1 MRSEIYPY
9 TDHVLDRL
17 WRPGGNGG
25 SPEVCLLLDSA
36 RDDRVMPL
44 VRRNW
49 IDHRCLFRGRL
60 APELAAAAPYVVSLG
75 RRSTVTRAVV
85 GTGWRQSLGV
95 FVRSQAIL
103 QDLVRHF
110 RQFLQVRDESGRL
123 FFFRFYDPRVLR
135 VYLPTC
141 TPPEL
146 RTFFGPVELFS
157 LEGEEE
163 DTMLELSLKGGMLEQ
178 RIVYVGG

>member
-1 MRSEIYPY
+1 MRSESYPY
-9 TDHVLDRL
+9 TGHVLDRL
-17 WRPGGNGG
+17 WRPGATGG
-25 SPEVCLLLDSA
+25 SPEVYLLLDSA
-36 RDDRVMPL
+36 RDKRVLPL

-49 IDHRCLFRGRL
+49 VDHRCLFRGRL
-60 APELAAAAPYVVSLG
+60 APELAAAAPYLVSLG

-85 GTGWRQSLGV
+85 GTGWGRSLGV
-95 FVRSQAIL
+95 FLRSQAIL

-110 RQFLQVRDESGRL
+110 RQFLQVRDESGRE

-141 TPPEL
+141 TSDEL

-157 LEGEEE
+157 LDGEEE
-163 DTMLELSLKGGMLEQ
+163 DTMLEFSLEGGALKQ

>member
-1 MRSEIYPY
+1 MSSEIYPY
-9 TDHVLDRL
+9 TDHVLNRL
-17 WRPGGNGG
+17 WRPGANGG
-25 SPEVCLLLDSA
+25 SPEVYLLLDSA
-36 RDDRVMPL
+36 RDKRVLPL

-60 APELAAAAPYVVSLG
+60 APELAAAAPYLVSLG

-85 GTGWRQSLGV
+85 ATGWGRSLGV

-110 RQFLQVRDESGRL
+110 RQFLRVRDEAGREL
-123 FFFRFYDPRVLR
+123 FFRFYDPRVLR
-135 VYLPTC
+135 IYLPTC
-141 TPPEL
+141 TPGEL

-157 LEGEEE
+157 MEGEEE
-163 DTMLELSLKGGMLEQ
+163 DTMLEMSLKGGVLEQ
-178 RIVYVGG
+178 RVVYVGG

>member
-1 MRSEIYPY
+1 MRPEIYPY

-17 WRPGGNGG
+17 WRPGAGGG
-25 SPEVCLLLDSA
+25 SPEVYLLLDGA
-36 RDDRVMPL
+36 RDDRVLPL
-44 VRRNW
+44 IRRHW

-60 APELAAAAPYVVSLG
+60 APELAAAAPYLVSLG
-75 RRSTVTRAVV
+75 PRSTVTRALVAK
-85 GTGWRQSLGV
+85 GWHRSWGV
-95 FVRSQAIL
+95 FLRSPAIL

-110 RQFLQVRDESGRL
+110 RQFLRVRDEAGRE

-141 TPPEL
+141 TAGEL
-146 RTFFGPVELFS
+146 RAFFGPVELFS
-157 LEGEEE
+157 LEGDEE
-163 DTMLELSLKGGMLEQ
+163 DTMLELSLKGGALEQ

>member
-17 WRPGGNGG
+17 WRPHGNGG

-36 RDDRVMPL
+36 RDDRAMPL
-44 VRRNW
+44 VRRNR

-60 APELAAAAPYVVSLG
+60 APELAAAAPYLVSLE

-85 GTGWRQSLGV
+85 GTWWGGSLGV

-110 RQFLQVRDESGRL
+110 RQFLRVRDEAGRE

-141 TPPEL
+141 TSAEL

-157 LEGEEE
+157 MEGEEE
-163 DTMLELSLKGGMLEQ
+163 DTMVEMSLKGGVLEQ